1 MASAQARGDME
12 AARCHQYLLYLI
24 NERVRLNLRARKS
37 RKHQAANMRSDM
49 NNRNPS
55 SDAE

>member
-12 AARCHQYLLYLI
+12 AARCNQYLLYLI
-24 NERVRLNLRARKS
+24 KEGVRLNLRARKS
-37 RKHQAANMRSDM
+37 RKHQVANMCSDI
-49 NNRNPS
+49 NKRDPS